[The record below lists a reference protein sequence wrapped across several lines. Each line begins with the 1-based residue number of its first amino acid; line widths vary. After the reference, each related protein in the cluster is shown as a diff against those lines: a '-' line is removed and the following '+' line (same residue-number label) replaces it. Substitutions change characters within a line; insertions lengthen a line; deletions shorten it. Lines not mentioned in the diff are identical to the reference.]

1 MPATANRGQNERGKT
16 MKKHEAIADR
26 AVRTIAQTAVALIG
40 SAAVLD
46 AVDWQ
51 TVLSGSML
59 AGLLSVLTSISTTL
73 PEVKPKS

>member
-1 MPATANRGQNERGKT
+1 